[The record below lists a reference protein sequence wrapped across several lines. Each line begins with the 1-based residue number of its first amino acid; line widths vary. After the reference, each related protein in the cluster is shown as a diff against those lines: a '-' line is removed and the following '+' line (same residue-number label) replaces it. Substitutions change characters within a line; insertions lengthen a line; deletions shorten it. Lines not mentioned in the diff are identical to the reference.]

1 MRGPPRFDGGPP
13 ARCNPLPAA
22 CEGGSDGLK
31 FWSHDMAERV
41 GNKSDMVILDEI
53 TLETMVQIN
62 LVLDKS

>member
-1 MRGPPRFDGGPP
+1 
-13 ARCNPLPAA
+13 
-22 CEGGSDGLK
+22 
-31 FWSHDMAERV
+31 MAERV